1 MLPVLEDYL
10 ALARAY
16 PDGEALSKAKR
27 KARHAALMA
36 WEKRAY
42 QCLADAGEIAAFME
56 TYPELRFGRPFY
68 KKVLTP
74 CVQKDLENGGTEG
87 LHLLF
92 ELTERQGDAV
102 YPGTDRDPVCIFCEA
117 VGWTYD
123 HVQLADRL
131 LAKEPD
137 NQMVLAYK
145 YQVLAKEIA
154 NTIHEVPWVIL
165 NGMNGASAASMP
177 YLDETLTAFEQT
189 GRALGRDDG
198 RWVAYCRRLY
208 KAWEGY
214 LNEQT
219 RYESFQDYLEKQ
231 QIPYEY
237 AQ

>member
-1 MLPVLEDYL
+1 
-10 ALARAY
+10 
-16 PDGEALSKAKR
+16 
-27 KARHAALMA
+27 
-36 WEKRAY
+36 
-42 QCLADAGEIAAFME
+42 
-56 TYPELRFGRPFY
+56 
-68 KKVLTP
+68 
-74 CVQKDLENGGTEG
+74 
-87 LHLLF
+87 
-92 ELTERQGDAV
+92 
-102 YPGTDRDPVCIFCEA
+102 
-117 VGWTYD
+117 
-123 HVQLADRL
+123 
-131 LAKEPD
+131 
-137 NQMVLAYK
+137 MVLAYK